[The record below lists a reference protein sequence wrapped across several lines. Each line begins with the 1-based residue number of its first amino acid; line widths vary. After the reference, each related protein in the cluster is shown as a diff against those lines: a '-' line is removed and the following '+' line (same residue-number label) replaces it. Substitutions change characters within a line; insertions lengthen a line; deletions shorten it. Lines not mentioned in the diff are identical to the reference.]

1 MKKWFS
7 FLLAIVMLLSLA
19 ACGGGSG
26 AGNGDNAEN
35 EEKYANR
42 SKRFTL
48 CYYEGGYGA
57 DWLRAVVTDYM
68 DNVNQDVYISLKNST
83 DNAVAR
89 EKITTQTGTYDMYFI
104 EVDMFQKASVLEEL
118 SGLLDMEVPG
128 EAGVKVKDKI
138 DPQWLSYYEEDG
150 SYYQMPATNFMGWN
164 WTYNKTL
171 LDSKLGEGNWA
182 LPRTTEELF
191 ALGEQLFEK
200 DVFLTAFAGKD
211 TTGGADYL
219 RYCYEVWFAQMTG
232 MEGYDHY
239 FNCLYNNNGTY
250 ELAKDYPHNIV
261 ENKNAIEKTYATAQ
275 TLCQGRNGMEFIH
288 SKSESLTFLDAQF
301 LLNQGSFRGAQEYP
315 IAFYYNGASAQQE
328 MTDYVKDG
336 IIQQQDVRMM
346 KMPVISA
353 IIDRTPSI
361 KDDATLAAVVD
372 YADGK
377 GQLPEGVTQEDA
389 AIVTEA
395 RNMMAELVCREFV
408 VTKNAQNKEDI
419 LHFMAYLTS
428 DRAQLI
434 AAQNCNGLPVLNYG
448 FVPTE
453 EELGFA
459 FTEFTRSVYDILDT
473 AIVVDI
479 AKFDKPVHL
488 SVGLSWYK
496 DTTVSGGTLS
506 GNLYIKNALT
516 AEEIYESTLQAYA
529 GTWQD
534 RIEQFLVQQGQ

>member
-104 EVDMFQKASVLEEL
+104 EVDMFQKAGVLEEL

-250 ELAKDYPHNIV
+250 ELAQDYPHNIV

-395 RNMMAELVCREFV
+395 RNMMAALVCREFV
-408 VTKNAQNKEDI
+408 VTKNAQNKEDL

-479 AKFDKPVHL
+479 AKFDKPVYL

>member
-104 EVDMFQKASVLEEL
+104 EVDMFQKAGVLEEL

-250 ELAKDYPHNIV
+250 ELAQDYPHNIV

-479 AKFDKPVHL
+479 AKFDKPVNL

-516 AEEIYESTLQAYA
+516 AEEIYESTLQAFA

-534 RIEQFLVQQGQ
+534 RIEQFLIQLGQ

>member
-104 EVDMFQKASVLEEL
+104 EVDMFQKAGVLEEL

-138 DPQWLSYYEEDG
+138 EPQWLSYYEEDG

-250 ELAKDYPHNIV
+250 ELAQDYPHNIV

-479 AKFDKPVHL
+479 AKFDKPVNL

-516 AEEIYESTLQAYA
+516 AEEIYESTLQAFA

>member
-104 EVDMFQKASVLEEL
+104 EVDMFQKAGVLEEL

-250 ELAKDYPHNIV
+250 ELAQDYPHNIV

-479 AKFDKPVHL
+479 AKFDKPVYL

-516 AEEIYESTLQAYA
+516 AEEIYESTLQAFA

>member
-104 EVDMFQKASVLEEL
+104 EVDMFQKAGVLEEL

-250 ELAKDYPHNIV
+250 ELAQDYPHNIV

-479 AKFDKPVHL
+479 AKFDKPVNL

-534 RIEQFLVQQGQ
+534 RIEQVLVQQGQ

>member
-104 EVDMFQKASVLEEL
+104 EVDMFQKAGVLEEL

-250 ELAKDYPHNIV
+250 ELAQDYPHNIV

-479 AKFDKPVHL
+479 AKFDKQVYL

>member
-19 ACGGGSG
+19 ACGGSG

-104 EVDMFQKASVLEEL
+104 EVDMFQKAGVLEEL

-479 AKFDKPVHL
+479 AKFDKPVYL

-534 RIEQFLVQQGQ
+534 RIEQFLIQQGQ

>member
-104 EVDMFQKASVLEEL
+104 EVDMFQKAGVLEEL

-250 ELAKDYPHNIV
+250 ELAQDYPHNIV

-479 AKFDKPVHL
+479 AKFDKPVNL

-516 AEEIYESTLQAYA
+516 AEEIYESTLQAFA

-534 RIEQFLVQQGQ
+534 RIEQFLIHQGQ

>member
-104 EVDMFQKASVLEEL
+104 EVDMFQKAGVLEEL

-250 ELAKDYPHNIV
+250 ELAQDYPHNIV

-479 AKFDKPVHL
+479 AKFDKPVNL

-534 RIEQFLVQQGQ
+534 RIEQFLIQQGQ

>member
-1 MKKWFS
+1 MKKWVS

-104 EVDMFQKASVLEEL
+104 EVDMFQKAGVLEEL

-250 ELAKDYPHNIV
+250 ELAQDYPHNIV

-479 AKFDKPVHL
+479 AKFDKPVNL

-516 AEEIYESTLQAYA
+516 AEEIYESTLQAFA

-534 RIEQFLVQQGQ
+534 RIEQFLIQQGQ

>member
-104 EVDMFQKASVLEEL
+104 EVDMFQKAGVLEEL

-250 ELAKDYPHNIV
+250 ELAQDYPHNIV

-516 AEEIYESTLQAYA
+516 AEEIYESTLQAFA

>member
-104 EVDMFQKASVLEEL
+104 EVDMFQKAGVLEEL

-496 DTTVSGGTLS
+496 DTTDSGGTLS

-534 RIEQFLVQQGQ
+534 RIEQFLIQQGQ

>member
-104 EVDMFQKASVLEEL
+104 EVDMFQKAGVLEEL

-138 DPQWLSYYEEDG
+138 DPQWLSYYDEDG

-250 ELAKDYPHNIV
+250 ELAQDYPHNIV

-516 AEEIYESTLQAYA
+516 AEEIYESTLQAFA

-534 RIEQFLVQQGQ
+534 RIEQFLIQQGQ

>member
-534 RIEQFLVQQGQ
+534 RIEQFLIQQGQ

>member
-104 EVDMFQKASVLEEL
+104 EVDMFQKAGVLEEL

-346 KMPVISA
+346 KMPVISS

-516 AEEIYESTLQAYA
+516 AEEIYESTLQAFA

-534 RIEQFLVQQGQ
+534 RIEQFLIQQGQ

>member
-104 EVDMFQKASVLEEL
+104 EVDMFQKAGVLEEL

-138 DPQWLSYYEEDG
+138 EPQWLSYYEEDG

-250 ELAKDYPHNIV
+250 ELAQDYPHNIV

-479 AKFDKPVHL
+479 AKFDKPVYL

>member
-104 EVDMFQKASVLEEL
+104 EVDMFQKAGVLEEL

-164 WTYNKTL
+164 WPYNKTL

-250 ELAKDYPHNIV
+250 ELAQDYPHNIV

-479 AKFDKPVHL
+479 AKFDKPVNL

-516 AEEIYESTLQAYA
+516 AEEIYESTLQAFA

-534 RIEQFLVQQGQ
+534 RIEQFLIQQGQ

>member
-104 EVDMFQKASVLEEL
+104 EVDMFQKAGVLEEL

-250 ELAKDYPHNIV
+250 ELAQDYPHNIV

-479 AKFDKPVHL
+479 AKFDKPVYL

-516 AEEIYESTLQAYA
+516 AEEIYESTLQAFA

-534 RIEQFLVQQGQ
+534 RIEQFLIQQGQ

>member
-104 EVDMFQKASVLEEL
+104 EVDMFQKAGVLEEL

-250 ELAKDYPHNIV
+250 ELAQDYPHNIV

-479 AKFDKPVHL
+479 AKFDKPVNL

>member
-104 EVDMFQKASVLEEL
+104 EVDMFQKAGVLEEL

-138 DPQWLSYYEEDG
+138 EPQWLSYYEEDG

-211 TTGGADYL
+211 ATGGADYL

-479 AKFDKPVHL
+479 AKFDKPVNL

-516 AEEIYESTLQAYA
+516 AEEIYESTLQAFA

>member
-250 ELAKDYPHNIV
+250 ELAQDYPHNIV

-275 TLCQGRNGMEFIH
+275 TLCQGRNGMEFVH

-479 AKFDKPVHL
+479 AKFDKPVNL

>member
-104 EVDMFQKASVLEEL
+104 EVDMFQKAGVLEEL

-250 ELAKDYPHNIV
+250 ELAQDYPHNIV

-534 RIEQFLVQQGQ
+534 RIEQFLIQQGQ

>member
-48 CYYEGGYGA
+48 CYYAGGYGA

-104 EVDMFQKASVLEEL
+104 EVDMFQKAGVLEEL

-138 DPQWLSYYEEDG
+138 EPQWLSYYEEDG

-361 KDDATLAAVVD
+361 KDAATLAAVVD

-479 AKFDKPVHL
+479 AKFDKPVYL

-516 AEEIYESTLQAYA
+516 AEKIYESTLQAYA

>member
-104 EVDMFQKASVLEEL
+104 EVDMFQKAGVLEEL

>member
-104 EVDMFQKASVLEEL
+104 EVDMFQKAGVLEEL

-250 ELAKDYPHNIV
+250 ELAQDYPHNIV

-479 AKFDKPVHL
+479 AKFDKPVNL

-516 AEEIYESTLQAYA
+516 AEEIYESTLQAFA

-534 RIEQFLVQQGQ
+534 RIEQFLIQQGQ

>member
-261 ENKNAIEKTYATAQ
+261 ENKNAIEKTYAIAQ

-534 RIEQFLVQQGQ
+534 RIEQFLIQQGQ

>member
-19 ACGGGSG
+19 ACGGSG

-104 EVDMFQKASVLEEL
+104 EVDMFQKAGVLEEL

-479 AKFDKPVHL
+479 AKFDKPVYL

>member
-104 EVDMFQKASVLEEL
+104 EVDMFQKAGVLEEL

-534 RIEQFLVQQGQ
+534 RIEQFLIQQGQ

>member
-57 DWLRAVVTDYM
+57 DWLRAVVTDYL

-104 EVDMFQKASVLEEL
+104 EVDMFQKAGVLEEL

-250 ELAKDYPHNIV
+250 ELAQDYPHNIV

-479 AKFDKPVHL
+479 AKFDKPVNL

-516 AEEIYESTLQAYA
+516 AEEIYESTLQAFA

-534 RIEQFLVQQGQ
+534 RIEQFLIQQGQ

>member
-19 ACGGGSG
+19 ACGGSG

-479 AKFDKPVHL
+479 AKFDKPVYL

-534 RIEQFLVQQGQ
+534 RIEQFLIQQGQ

>member
-104 EVDMFQKASVLEEL
+104 EVDMFQKAGVLEEL

-479 AKFDKPVHL
+479 AKFDKPVNL

>member
-89 EKITTQTGTYDMYFI
+89 DKITTQTGTYDMYFI
-104 EVDMFQKASVLEEL
+104 EVDMFQKAGVLEEL

-250 ELAKDYPHNIV
+250 ELAQDYPHNIV

-479 AKFDKPVHL
+479 AKFDKPVNL

-516 AEEIYESTLQAYA
+516 AEEIYESTLQAFA

>member
-138 DPQWLSYYEEDG
+138 EPQWLSYYEEDG

>member
-104 EVDMFQKASVLEEL
+104 EVDMFQKAGVLEEL

-250 ELAKDYPHNIV
+250 ELAQDYPHNIV

-516 AEEIYESTLQAYA
+516 AEEIYESTLQAFA

-534 RIEQFLVQQGQ
+534 RIEQFLIQQGQ

>member
-1 MKKWFS
+1 
-7 FLLAIVMLLSLA
+7 
-19 ACGGGSG
+19 
-26 AGNGDNAEN
+26 
-35 EEKYANR
+35 
-42 SKRFTL
+42 
-48 CYYEGGYGA
+48 
-57 DWLRAVVTDYM
+57 
-68 DNVNQDVYISLKNST
+68 
-83 DNAVAR
+83 
-89 EKITTQTGTYDMYFI
+89 
-104 EVDMFQKASVLEEL
+104 
-118 SGLLDMEVPG
+118 
-128 EAGVKVKDKI
+128 
-138 DPQWLSYYEEDG
+138 
-150 SYYQMPATNFMGWN
+150 
-164 WTYNKTL
+164 
-171 LDSKLGEGNWA
+171 
-182 LPRTTEELF
+182 
-191 ALGEQLFEK
+191 
-200 DVFLTAFAGKD
+200 
-211 TTGGADYL
+211 
-219 RYCYEVWFAQMTG
+219 
-232 MEGYDHY
+232 
-239 FNCLYNNNGTY
+239 
-250 ELAKDYPHNIV
+250 
-261 ENKNAIEKTYATAQ
+261 
-275 TLCQGRNGMEFIH
+275 
-288 SKSESLTFLDAQF
+288 
-301 LLNQGSFRGAQEYP
+301 
-315 IAFYYNGASAQQE
+315 
-328 MTDYVKDG
+328 
-336 IIQQQDVRMM
+336 MM

-353 IIDRTPSI
+353 IIDRTPSS

-479 AKFDKPVHL
+479 AKFDKPVNL

-496 DTTVSGGTLS
+496 ETTVSGGTLS

>member
-1 MKKWFS
+1 
-7 FLLAIVMLLSLA
+7 
-19 ACGGGSG
+19 
-26 AGNGDNAEN
+26 
-35 EEKYANR
+35 
-42 SKRFTL
+42 
-48 CYYEGGYGA
+48 
-57 DWLRAVVTDYM
+57 
-68 DNVNQDVYISLKNST
+68 
-83 DNAVAR
+83 
-89 EKITTQTGTYDMYFI
+89 
-104 EVDMFQKASVLEEL
+104 
-118 SGLLDMEVPG
+118 
-128 EAGVKVKDKI
+128 
-138 DPQWLSYYEEDG
+138 
-150 SYYQMPATNFMGWN
+150 MPATNFMGWN

-250 ELAKDYPHNIV
+250 ELAQDYPHNIV

-534 RIEQFLVQQGQ
+534 RIEQFLIQQGQ

>member
-104 EVDMFQKASVLEEL
+104 EVDMFQKAGVLEEL

-138 DPQWLSYYEEDG
+138 EPQWLSYYEEDG

-250 ELAKDYPHNIV
+250 ELAQDYPHNIV

-479 AKFDKPVHL
+479 AKFDKPVNL

>member
-104 EVDMFQKASVLEEL
+104 EVDMFQKAGVLEEL

-250 ELAKDYPHNIV
+250 ELAQDYPHNIV
-261 ENKNAIEKTYATAQ
+261 ENKNAIEKSYATAQ

-534 RIEQFLVQQGQ
+534 RIEQFLIQQGQ